1 MVLEAKYRKY
11 LDPSHLNGTFRTL
24 IDDTMKRGNITRRGI
39 SAQKPVRIVYGDPY
53 LAWNYTASLETD
65 LKKDLFRTLR
75 YNTTLLGFGKQVFD
89 ALKRSSDGP
98 VVAIH
103 LRGEADWPR
112 EFGDAETQ
120 IALYTEELEKLRKD
134 NQVVKDV
141 YVSCGSA
148 SATKT
153 FREKLEPLG
162 YVIHDKYSVL
172 AKQPKTLEK
181 IEALSFD
188 EKAVT
193 EYESLVAADY
203 FMGILTSS
211 LSAVVAYA
219 RTADDEGDYYEK
231 SIHPETTRTEFI
243 GRKYP
248 GPPSM
253 RGNEHTKL
261 LVLTGPDIM
270 DCYP

>member
-1 MVLEAKYRKY
+1 M
-11 LDPSHLNGTFRTL
+11 
-24 IDDTMKRGNITRRGI
+24 
-39 SAQKPVRIVYGDPY
+39 YGDAY

-65 LKKDLFRTLR
+65 VKKDLFRTLR
-75 YNTTLLGFGKQVFD
+75 YNTTLLGFGKQIFD

-112 EFGDAETQ
+112 DFGDAETQ
-120 IALYTEELEKLRKD
+120 MAVYTAELEKLRRD
-134 NQVVKDV
+134 NPIIKDV
-141 YVSCGSA
+141 YVSCGLA

-162 YVIHDKYSVL
+162 YVVHDKYSVL
-172 AKQPKTLEK
+172 ANQTDVLGK
-181 IEALSFD
+181 IEALIFD

-219 RTADDEGDYYEK
+219 RTADEEGDYYEEF
-231 SIHPETTRTEFI
+231 IHPGTTRMEFI

-248 GPPSM
+248 GPPSI